1 MATRLCVYNRGMS
14 PTWPVSVKGVVFS
27 PAGVLLCRNDRE
39 EWELPGGRLEV
50 GETPEECVTREIEE
64 ECGLLVRAG
73 PALRNWV
80 LPVLP
85 ERHVLVMAYGCYRES
100 AGTAAPFP
108 SEEHTAVQFVQVA
121 ELADLSLP
129 AGYRVVI
136 RDWLLACH

>member
-1 MATRLCVYNRGMS
+1 MRLCVYNRGMS

-27 PAGVLLCRNDRE
+27 TAGVLLCRNDRE

-80 LPVLP
+80 FEVLP
-85 ERHVLVMAYGCYRES
+85 ERHVLVMAYGCYLES

-108 SEEHTAVQFVQVA
+108 SEEHTAVQFVPVA